1 MPESTDSVVL
11 PPALEALWGRR
22 SPGTRGPRAELDVD
36 RIVDAA
42 VGIANAEGLEA
53 VSMARVAKELGF
65 TPMSLYRHV
74 QNKDELL
81 QLMWNA
87 SARSLGDWSPEGST
101 WRERLTSW
109 ALRQREVV
117 EENIWITQLP
127 MATPP
132 LAPSSLAWVEL
143 GLAALDEVDAP
154 DYVKIRVLGLIS
166 QHGLID
172 ARMAYDERKA
182 REAAEETGVE
192 TDYAHAGPRAG
203 RPGDVPAPDPARPQR
218 AAGRGAGRRPARRV
232 PLRHRHHPGR
242 LRGGHAVSPVTGR
255 WSGRGRGSAP
265 PRG

>member
-1 MPESTDSVVL
+1 MPETTDSIVL

-42 VGIANAEGLEA
+42 VAIANADGLEA

-65 TPMSLYRHV
+65 TTMSLYRHV

-87 SARSLGDWSPEGST
+87 SARTLGDWTPEGAT

-127 MATPP
+127 MSTPP

-143 GLAALDEVDAP
+143 GLVVLDEVDAP
-154 DYVKIRVLGLIS
+154 DHVKLRVLGLIS

-172 ARMAYDERKA
+172 ARMSYDERKA
-182 REAAEETGVE
+182 REQASETGVV
-192 TDYAHAGPRAG
+192 TDYGVLVRELADPATYPHLTRLVSAEPPPDA
-203 RPGDVPAPDPARPQR
+203 PGDEPHAEYLFDIGLILDGFEQATRS
-218 AAGRGAGRRPARRV
+218 AG
-232 PLRHRHHPGR
+232 
-242 LRGGHAVSPVTGR
+242 
-255 WSGRGRGSAP
+255 
-265 PRG
+265 

>member
-1 MPESTDSVVL
+1 MDPSSETLSTGV
-11 PPALEALWGRR
+11 AAAWGVRAP
-22 SPGTRGPRAELDVD
+22 STRGPKRGLSLGA
-36 RIVDAA
+36 IVAA
-42 VGIANAEGLEA
+42 GVAVADAEGLAA

-65 TPMSLYRHV
+65 TTMSLYRHV

-87 SARSLGDWSPEGST
+87 SARTLGDWTPEGRT

-117 EENIWITQLP
+117 EENIWITRLP
-127 MATPP
+127 MSTPP

-172 ARMAYDERKA
+172 ARMVYDERKA

-192 TDYAHAGPRAG
+192 TDYATLVRELA
-203 RPGDVPAPDPARPQR
+203 DPATYPHLTRLVHSEPPAGAPADDPHAEYLFDIGIILDGFE
-218 AAGRGAGRRPARRV
+218 AATR
-232 PLRHRHHPGR
+232 
-242 LRGGHAVSPVTGR
+242 
-255 WSGRGRGSAP
+255 SGP
-265 PRG
+265 